1 MRRKNETVKTRIP
14 DKWTDLLELWPLRP
28 IRDKVDY
35 DNIREIKNELTTRT
49 ELNQDQTDY
58 LKILSALVETYKKE
72 HCPAEA
78 TKSKAKRQF
87 RLIDLIDDMCDG
99 KDVFLRLVRNV
110 KDVMTYNVKTLTL
123 DDTIETCLKT
133 MRENDI
139 RHVPIVDIAMEK
151 EEKPYFVGIVSQ
163 RDVFRQISPYLGKVG
178 ETDSDVKARKQ
189 LLEKIVTRKPKSV
202 SPETPIQDMIT
213 IMVNDRIDSV
223 PVLLDRDLVGI
234 VTATDVLKLFV
245 RLDAI
250 RQLCR
255 KKIETEQSRRFV
267 DLLSG
272 DSDRAML
279 VLSSVL
285 RTVKDIM
292 TEPVAFVE
300 EQENLAKVIEVM
312 QMGKFRHMP
321 VVDKQK
327 RLVGIISD
335 RDILHLLPFRGGQRQ
350 SRSEVFR
357 AELFDIDPNESVI
370 RQPINRI
377 MKQDVIHVHPN
388 CGISEAVE
396 MLHEMR
402 ISCLPVTDDEKKLLG
417 IATVTDVMRGLLAAY
432 ALFEKTMA

>member
-1 MRRKNETVKTRIP
+1 MGTKTETNRTKIP
-14 DKWTDLLELWPLRP
+14 DKWTNLVELWPLRP
-28 IRDKVDY
+28 IRSKVDY
-35 DNIREIKNELTTRT
+35 DNICEIKDKLTART
-49 ELNQDQTDY
+49 ELNEDQTDY
-58 LKILSALVETYKKE
+58 IESLTGLVETYKKE

-99 KDVFLRLVRNV
+99 KDVFFRSVRNV

-133 MRENDI
+133 MRENEI
-139 RHVPIVDIAMEK
+139 RHLPVMDIAT
-151 EEKPYFVGIVSQ
+151 EEGKQYFVGIVSQ
-163 RDVFRQISPYLGKVG
+163 RDVLRQISPYLRKVG
-178 ETDSDVKARKQ
+178 EADSDIKAIKQ

-202 SPETPIQDMIT
+202 SPETPIQDMIA
-213 IMVNDRIDSV
+213 IMVNERIDSV

-255 KKIETEQSRRFV
+255 EKIETEQRRRFV

-272 DSDRAML
+272 DSDNAML
-279 VLSSVL
+279 VFSSVL
-285 RTVKDIM
+285 RTVEDIM
-292 TEPVAFVE
+292 IEQVVYVE
-300 EQENLAKVIEVM
+300 EQDNLAKVIEIM
-312 QMGKFRHMP
+312 QKGKFRHVP

-335 RDILHLLPFRGGQRQ
+335 RDVLSLLPFRGIQRRPQ
-350 SRSEVFR
+350 TEVFR
-357 AELFDIDPNESVI
+357 SELFDVDANEPVI
-370 RQPINRI
+370 RQPINHI
-377 MKQDVIHVHPN
+377 MKRDVTHVHPN
-388 CGISEAVE
+388 CGIHDAVE

-402 ISCLPVTDDEKKLLG
+402 ISCLPVTDDDKKLLG
-417 IATVTDVMRGLLAAY
+417 IVTVTDVMRGLLAAY
-432 ALFEKTMA
+432 ALFEKTIA